1 MSKYSVTDINTTDGK
16 RYFLLRG
23 GNASLSHRTY
33 YKKKSS
39 AVKKAKR
46 LNENL

>member
-16 RYFLLRG
+16 RYFLLRDG
-23 GNASLSHRTY
+23 KVSLSHRSY

-39 AVKKAKR
+39 AQRKADR
-46 LNENL
+46 LNKNL